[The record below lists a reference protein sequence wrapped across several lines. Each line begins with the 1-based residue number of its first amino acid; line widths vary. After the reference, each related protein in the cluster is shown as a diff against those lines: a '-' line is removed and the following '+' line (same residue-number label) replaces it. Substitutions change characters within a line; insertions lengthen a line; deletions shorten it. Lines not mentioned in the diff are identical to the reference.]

1 MKKTLSDEIYEEG
14 KLKERATK
22 DYNKFQSLDHLEQ
35 LKMIKDNTM
44 FVICPADSSGRVP
57 VMFFPDY
64 LYNWFEDA
72 STEFYEYCINKDD
85 KVYEMFIKVYNIKR
99 GH

>member
-14 KLKERATK
+14 KLTERATK
-22 DYNKFQSLDHLEQ
+22 DYEDFQKLGHNEQ
-35 LKMIKDNTM
+35 LKKLQDKSL
-44 FVICPADSSGRVP
+44 FVMCPADASGRVP